1 MFMCSAL
8 KRDVTRLGKRTK
20 RGAFDDGVNSLR
32 RYYINNYQDL
42 DKQVG
47 IDALLGY
54 IDGTSVLGVK
64 SVNIFK
70 QQIQPVKSVKEVTPT
85 KKSKT
90 EKMEKKTA
98 KVTIKSLPVMKK
110 TSTSTSTSTNST
122 SYNMGDKVKTM
133 LSSSANTFKE
143 NVVKFKKQIVN
154 QSHLV
159 NAAMFP
165 NNNNSNSSNIHS
177 SSPSTRM
184 NSTSI
189 VLLDVELDDILLK
202 LQQSVADLFK

>member
-42 DKQVG
+42 DKQIG

-70 QQIQPVKSVKEVTPT
+70 QQIQPAKSLKEVSPAR
-85 KKSKT
+85 KSKI
-90 EKMEKKTA
+90 EEKTA
-98 KVTIKSLPVMKK
+98 KVTIKSPPKINKK
-110 TSTSTSTSTNST
+110 TTSTNST
-122 SYNMGDKVKTM
+122 LPNSMGDKVKTM

-154 QSHLV
+154 QSNLV